1 MIKITGYYQ
10 LPGDLPQPVDFADL
24 FNTSFMRHYTQYRS
38 FDRFL
43 RGGSFE
49 IASQTDFEALPESA
63 MDAHVR
69 RHTRFSSWKD
79 MIDTATDLYVHQKLS
94 KS

>member
-10 LPGDLPQPVDFADL
+10 LPGDLPQPVDFANL
-24 FNTSFMRHYTQYRS
+24 FNASFMRRYTQYRS

-49 IASQTDFEALPESA
+49 IHSQADFEALPESA

-69 RHTRFSSWKD
+69 HHTRFSSWKD

-94 KS
+94 KK